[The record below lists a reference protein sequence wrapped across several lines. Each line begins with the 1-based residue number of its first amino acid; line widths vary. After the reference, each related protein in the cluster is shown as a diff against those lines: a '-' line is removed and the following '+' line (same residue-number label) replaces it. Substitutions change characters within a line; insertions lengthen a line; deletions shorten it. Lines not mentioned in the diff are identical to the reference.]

1 LVLALL
7 LWASE
12 PGAWTPPARAQDQP
26 AQRPPGLVVLVEKTT
41 SQGPY
46 TFGLFHPRPDPAQPS
61 LWSVQI
67 WQEISDRVTVSSER
81 IQCDPRTPMRV
92 LRQGS
97 SLELR
102 HLNPGGAIT
111 PSNRLDHMLWWAVC
125 HPALA
130 GRDPAG
136 LAAEAQKLG
145 ASGQLVERLEIVPT
159 GR

>member
-1 LVLALL
+1 
-7 LWASE
+7 
-12 PGAWTPPARAQDQP
+12 
-26 AQRPPGLVVLVEKTT
+26 
-41 SQGPY
+41 
-46 TFGLFHPRPDPAQPS
+46 
-61 LWSVQI
+61 
-67 WQEISDRVTVSSER
+67 
-81 IQCDPRTPMRV
+81 MRV

-102 HLNPGGAIT
+102 YLNPGGAIT
-111 PSNRLDHMLWWAVC
+111 PSNRLDHMLWWAIC

-145 ASGQLVERLEIVPT
+145 YGGQLVERLEIVPT

>member
-1 LVLALL
+1 M
-7 LWASE
+7 E
-12 PGAWTPPARAQDQP
+12 PGAWIPPTRAQDQP

-46 TFGLFHPRPDPAQPS
+46 TFGLFHPRPDPVQPS

-67 WQEISDRVTVSSER
+67 WQEVSDRVTVSSER
-81 IQCDPRTPMRV
+81 IQCDPRTAMRV

-102 HLNPGGAIT
+102 YLNPGGAIT
-111 PSNRLDHMLWWAVC
+111 PANRLDHTLWWAVC

-136 LAAEAQKLG
+136 LAAEARKLG
-145 ASGQLVERLEIVPT
+145 YSGQLVERLEIVPT